1 MKRQNNYM
9 TYNNNLLDPDE
20 FSTDS
25 DYLQEINLDLM
36 AIFVINIDLLG
47 VRGVN

>member
-1 MKRQNNYM
+1 M

-25 DYLQEINLDLM
+25 DYLQEINLDLIV
-36 AIFVINIDLLG
+36 IFDQYRSSWCS
-47 VRGVN
+47 RG